1 MMGRALKLTIFGE
14 SHGESVGMVLEGLPP
29 GLALDMEDISQEME
43 RRAPGRSWTSTARR
57 EPDRVVIQS
66 GLYQGKTTGTPLC
79 GLIKNTDVRS
89 ADYEALRGVAR
100 PGHADWTGHVK
111 YGGYQDPRG
120 GGHFSGRLTAPL
132 VFAGA
137 VARQFLRRKGVAAG
151 GHVLRLGGVADRAF
165 DPVLVNRTLLDNLRE
180 MEVPLLDLTAEA
192 AMRQAIRDAVAA
204 KDSVGGIVECAVTG
218 LPAGLGAPFFDSM
231 ESVLSHLLF
240 SVPAVKAVEF
250 GDGFGMADQ
259 RGSRVNDELY
269 YDRDGSVRTRTN
281 HNGGINGG
289 LTNGMPLLF
298 KAAVKPTPSI
308 GAPQKTVNFLEEKEI
323 DLEVGGRHD
332 PCVVL
337 RALPAV
343 EAAAVLAAA
352 DFLIEAGGEL

>member
-1 MMGRALKLTIFGE
+1 
-14 SHGESVGMVLEGLPP
+14 
-29 GLALDMEDISQEME
+29 
-43 RRAPGRSWTSTARR
+43 
-57 EPDRVVIQS
+57 VIQS

-79 GLIKNTDVRS
+79 GLIKNTDLRS

-137 VARQFLRRKGVAAG
+137 VARQLLRRKGIAAG
-151 GHVLRLGGVADRAF
+151 GHVLRLGGVTDQAF
-165 DPVLVNRTLLDNLRE
+165 DPVLVNRTILDNLRG
-180 MEVPLLDLTAEA
+180 MEVPLLDLSAET
-192 AMRQAIRDAVAA
+192 AMRQVIRDAIAE
-204 KDSVGGIVECAVTG
+204 KDSVGGVVECAVTD

-240 SVPAVKAVEF
+240 SIPAVKAVEF

-259 RGSRVNDELY
+259 RGSRVNDAFY
-269 YDRDGSVRTRTN
+269 YDRDGKTRTRTN

-289 LTNGMPLLF
+289 LTNGMPLVF
-298 KAAVKPTPSI
+298 RVAVKPTPSI
-308 GAPQKTVNFLEEKEI
+308 GALQRTVDFLEEKEI
-323 DLEVGGRHD
+323 DLEIKGRHD

-337 RALPAV
+337 RALPVV
-343 EAAAVLAAA
+343 EAAALLAAA
-352 DFLIEAGGEL
+352 DFLIEAGGAL